1 MAEQIDKVSIIM
13 STFNSLAYVGEAIES
28 VLAQSYPNWELLITD
43 DASTDNTWQ
52 LLTFYAQKHDNIHVF
67 LNEKNLGAALSRNRG
82 MDQAKGRYLAFL
94 DADDSWQKDKLAEQV
109 AFMQRHQIPVS
120 CTSYQVVDEQGN
132 NLGLVDHLPRGQIG
146 YDDLLKKRVT
156 FGCSTVVVDKNKTG
170 YFMMPDLRTGQ
181 DYATWLSIIKRV
193 GYAHHYPQPL
203 TNYRITPGS
212 ISRNKIRKAQ
222 RQWQI
227 YREQEKLGVTRSMIC
242 FINYAYRATFR
253 S

>member
-1 MAEQIDKVSIIM
+1 MTEKFDKVSIIM

-28 VLAQSYPNWELLITD
+28 VLTQSYPNWELLITD

-52 LLTFYAQKHDNIHVF
+52 LLTFYAQRYDNIHIF
-67 LNEKNLGAALSRNRG
+67 LNEQNLGAALSRNRG
-82 MDQAKGRYLAFL
+82 IDQSSGRYLAFL
-94 DADDSWQKDKLAEQV
+94 DADDSWQKDKLMEQV
-109 AFMQRHQIPVS
+109 AFMRRHQIPLT

-132 NLGLVDHLPRGQIG
+132 NLGLVDRLPRGEIG

-170 YFMMPDLRTGQ
+170 YFLMPDLRTGQ
-181 DYATWLSIIKRV
+181 DYATWLNIIKRV
-193 GYAHHYPQPL
+193 GYAYHYPQPL

-212 ISRNKIRKAQ
+212 ISRNKLNKAQ

-227 YREQEKLGVTRSMIC
+227 YRQQEQLGIMRSMIC
-242 FINYAYRATFR
+242 FIHYAYRATFR

>member
-1 MAEQIDKVSIIM
+1 MAEKFDKVSIIM

-28 VLAQSYPNWELLITD
+28 VLSQSYPNWELLITD

-52 LLTFYAQKHDNIHVF
+52 LLSFYEQRHNNIHIF
-67 LNEKNLGAALSRNRG
+67 KNEKNLGAARSRNHGIER
-82 MDQAKGRYLAFL
+82 ATGRYLAFL
-94 DADDSWQKDKLAEQV
+94 DADDSWQANKLSEQV
-109 AFMQRHQIPVS
+109 SFMKRNQVPVS
-120 CTSYQVVDEQGN
+120 CTSYQVVDEQGKH
-132 NLGLVDHLPRGQIG
+132 LGLVDRLPQGAIS

-156 FGCSTVVVDKNKTG
+156 FGCSTVIVDKNRTG

-181 DYATWLSIIKRV
+181 DYATWLGILRRV
-193 GYAHHYPQPL
+193 GYAQHYPQPL

-212 ISRNKIRKAQ
+212 ISRNKVRKAQ

-227 YREQEKLGVTRSMIC
+227 YRQQENLGLARSMIC

-253 S
+253 R